1 MGLGCCAG
9 FSDEAGPFYVNYQQQ
24 GEARMAVVLAWDFED
39 WIAAIWDQGGTETPN
54 GQPAEAVF
62 PSVAVS
68 WYLPEEE

>member
-1 MGLGCCAG
+1 
-9 FSDEAGPFYVNYQQQ
+9 
-24 GEARMAVVLAWDFED
+24 MAVVLAWDFED